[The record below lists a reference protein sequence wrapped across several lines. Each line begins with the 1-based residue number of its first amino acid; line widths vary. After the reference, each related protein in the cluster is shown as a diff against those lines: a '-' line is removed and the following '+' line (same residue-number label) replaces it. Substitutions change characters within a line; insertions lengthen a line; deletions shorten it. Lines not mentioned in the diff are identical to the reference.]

1 MVVCVEL
8 ESVMMVCIFKD
19 NKWIGICDVDGF
31 KDKKDIKN
39 VWGGWIIEMCES
51 IWR

>member
-19 NKWIGICDVDGF
+19 KKWIRIYDVDGF
-31 KDKKDIKN
+31 KDKKDINN
-39 VWGGWIIEMCES
+39 V
-51 IWR
+51 